1 MGKWEKD
8 REKRD
13 VEDERDAEVLFLLL
27 YKQFIVSYAIF
38 NKLLL
43 LKEFVR

>member
-13 VEDERDAEVLFLLL
+13 VEDKRDAEVLFLIL
-27 YKQFIVSYAIF
+27 YKQFIISYI
-38 NKLLL
+38 
-43 LKEFVR
+43 